1 MPKIFVEIPDKYLK
15 PLDEIAQQKK
25 TTRHELILN
34 AIRICFKPKKTS
46 EGFSGKRKN
55 GR

>member
-1 MPKIFVEIPDKYLK
+1 MPKILVEIPSRYLK
-15 PLDEIAQQKK
+15 PLDKIAQQKK

-34 AIRICFKPKKTS
+34 AIRICFRPKKTS
-46 EGFSGKRKN
+46 EGFLGKRKD